1 MFENLSE
8 RLQGTFKNLK
18 GQGKLTEKNI
28 QDAMRQVRIALLE
41 ADVSLPVAKAFIERV
56 RERAV
61 GQEVLNSLTPG
72 QAVIGVV
79 KEELVHL
86 LGDENDSLHLAV
98 RPPAVVL
105 MAGLQ
110 GSGKTTT
117 VAKLSRYLK
126 EREKKEVVVTSADIY
141 RPAAIDQLE
150 TLAGEVGAT
159 FVPSSSDEDPVAI
172 AERAVE
178 QARIRNADVVIVDTA
193 GRLHIDEALM
203 EEIQRLQNAL
213 EPAETL
219 LVADSMTG
227 QDAVQTAES
236 FNSTLDLTGVVL
248 TKADGDARGGA
259 ALSIRHVTGKPI
271 KFLGMGEKT
280 DALEPFHPDRLAQ
293 RILGMGDVL
302 TLVEE
307 AQRSVDQDQAEK
319 LEKQLKSGKGMTLED
334 FRDQLK
340 QIQRMGGL
348 GSIMGKL
355 PGMEKL
361 TGGGGMPE
369 GMDETQ
375 LNRMEAIINS
385 MTPWERRHAE
395 AIKANRKR
403 RIAAGSGTSVQEVN
417 RLLKQFSQIQK
428 AMKQMKKKGGMKK
441 MMDQMGGQMGGKDF
455 PF

>member
-1 MFENLSE
+1 MFDNLSD
-8 RLQGTFKNLK
+8 RLQGVFKTLK
-18 GQGKLTEKNI
+18 GQGKLSESNI
-28 QDAMRQVRIALLE
+28 SDAMRQVRIALLE

-61 GQEVLNSLTPG
+61 GQEVMASLTPG

-79 KEELVHL
+79 REELVHL

-117 VAKLSRYLK
+117 VAKLARYLK
-126 EREKKEVVVTSADIY
+126 ERESKQVVVTSADVY
-141 RPAAIDQLE
+141 RPAAIDQLQ
-150 TLAGEVGAT
+150 TLAGEVGAH
-159 FVPSSSDEDPVAI
+159 FVPSESTEDPRAI

-193 GRLHIDEALM
+193 GRLAIDEDLM
-203 EEIQRLQNAL
+203 DEIQGLQKAL

-227 QDAVQTAES
+227 QDAVQTAEA
-236 FNSTLDLTGVVL
+236 FNDALDLTGVVL

-302 TLVEE
+302 SLVEE
-307 AQRSVDQDQAEK
+307 AQRSVDTDQAEK

-334 FRDQLK
+334 FRDQLR
-340 QIQRMGGL
+340 QIKKMGGL
-348 GSIMGKL
+348 GSIMDKL
-355 PGMEKL
+355 PGMGKM
-361 TGGGGMPE
+361 GGAMPDMGE
-369 GMDETQ
+369 DQ
-375 LNRMEAIINS
+375 LKHMEAMINS
-385 MTPWERRHAE
+385 MTPWERRHAS

-403 RIAAGSGTSVQEVN
+403 RIASGSGTSVQEVN
-417 RLLKQFSQIQK
+417 KLLKQFDQMQK
-428 AMKQMKKKGGMKK
+428 AMKRMKKQGGMKK
-441 MMDQMGGQMGGKDF
+441 MMEQMGGGGGDQGF

>member
-1 MFENLSE
+1 MFDNLSD
-8 RLQGTFKNLK
+8 RLQGVFKTLK
-18 GQGKLTEKNI
+18 GQGKLSESNI
-28 QDAMRQVRIALLE
+28 SDALRQVRIALLE

-61 GQEVLNSLTPG
+61 GQEVMASLTPG
-72 QAVIGVV
+72 QAVVGVV
-79 KEELVHL
+79 RDELVHL
-86 LGDENDSLHLAV
+86 LGDDNDSLNLAV

-117 VAKLSRYLK
+117 VAKLARYLA
-126 EREKKEVVVTSADIY
+126 ERENKQVVVTSADVY

-150 TLAGEVGAT
+150 TLAGEVGAH
-159 FVPSSSDEDPVAI
+159 FVPSESTEDPAAI
-172 AERAVE
+172 AARAVE

-193 GRLHIDEALM
+193 GRLTIDEELM
-203 EEIQRLQNAL
+203 TEIQGLQQAL

-227 QDAVQTAES
+227 QDAVQTAEA
-236 FNSTLDLTGVVL
+236 FNDALDLTGVVL

-302 TLVEE
+302 SLVEE
-307 AQRSVDQDQAEK
+307 AQRSVDEDQAAK

-334 FRDQLK
+334 FRDQLR
-340 QIQRMGGL
+340 QIKKMGGL
-348 GSIMGKL
+348 GSIMEKL
-355 PGMEKL
+355 PGMGKM
-361 TGGGGMPE
+361 GGAMPDMGE
-369 GMDETQ
+369 DQ
-375 LNRMEAIINS
+375 LKHMEAMINS
-385 MTPWERRHAE
+385 MTPWERRHAS

-417 RLLKQFSQIQK
+417 KLLKQFDQMQK
-428 AMKQMKKKGGMKK
+428 AMKRMKKQGGMKK
-441 MMDQMGGQMGGKDF
+441 MMEQMGGGSGGQDF